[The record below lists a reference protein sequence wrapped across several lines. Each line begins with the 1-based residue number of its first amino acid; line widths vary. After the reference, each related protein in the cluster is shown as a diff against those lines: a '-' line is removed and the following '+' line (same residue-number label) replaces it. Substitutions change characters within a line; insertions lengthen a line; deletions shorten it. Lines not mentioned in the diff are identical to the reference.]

1 MNLDKITTTASE
13 EIILYS
19 LEEVKANL
27 KSYEDLSRR
36 GNVFASI
43 VQKITELGVVSYG
56 SQ

>member
-56 SQ
+56 IL

>member
-1 MNLDKITTTASE
+1 MNLDKITITASE
-13 EIILYS
+13 ETLYS

-27 KSYEDLSRR
+27 KSYEDSSRR

-56 SQ
+56 SL

>member
-56 SQ
+56 SL